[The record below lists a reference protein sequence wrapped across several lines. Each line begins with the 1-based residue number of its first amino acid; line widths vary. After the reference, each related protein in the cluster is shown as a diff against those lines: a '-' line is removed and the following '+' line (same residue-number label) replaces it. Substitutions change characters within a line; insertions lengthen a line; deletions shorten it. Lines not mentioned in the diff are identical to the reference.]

1 MEAAAWEADSEAAA
15 WEEDLEA
22 AEWEED
28 SEAAEWEEEWDL
40 EVDLEVEALA
50 AAVEWEE
57 ECTAEA
63 SPLEVEGCVAPGVA
77 TSAPVGDPPPFGDAS
92 QLRSSLQE

>member
-1 MEAAAWEADSEAAA
+1 LEAAAWEADSEAAA

-22 AEWEED
+22 A
-28 SEAAEWEEEWDL
+28 AWEEEWE
-40 EVDLEVEALA
+40 EVYVAQEEALAVEALA

-92 QLRSSLQE
+92 QPLRSSLQE